1 LEFWPLVVI
10 CLRANVR
17 SKVCFA
23 KKELTT
29 GSTCNGQ
36 ASESA
41 ANMEVAAGSE
51 AFQPAKVDPMP
62 VDVVVEYS
70 IMPQEYLVPVWNMSN
85 KVQAESGTR

>member
-1 LEFWPLVVI
+1 MVI

-23 KKELTT
+23 NKELAT

-41 ANMEVAAGSE
+41 SNMEVAAGSE
-51 AFQPAKVDPMP
+51 AFPSAKVDPMP

-70 IMPQEYLVPVWNMSN
+70 IMLQEYLVPVWNMSD
-85 KVQAESGTR
+85 KVQTESGTR